1 MATIYNGIDLER
13 RLGML
18 DKEQLELILIKLI
31 KGDYH
36 NKTTSVIRTKTL
48 RLINEEYKES
58 LSGLELA

>member
-1 MATIYNGIDLER
+1 MKAIYNGVDLEE

-36 NKTTSVIRTKTL
+36 NKTTSFIRSKTL
-48 RLINEEYKES
+48 QLINKEYRKS
-58 LSGLELA
+58 LSGGE

>member
-1 MATIYNGIDLER
+1 MNTIHNGVDLEE

-36 NKTTSVIRTKTL
+36 NKTTPEIRSKSL
-48 RLINEEYKES
+48 QLINKEYRKS
-58 LSGLELA
+58 LNGGW